1 MPVSKQENLDELYDV
16 LNDKFAKEY
25 NRISVSEFTEELR
38 EGLSFEHNR
47 RLFSLLKNIVSLNFK
62 YREEKIDITPAI
74 EIYGEGRTFGLQD
87 MEDDDYEL
95 LQLLDLVSIPK
106 LICVRVA
113 EILWMKKKEHK
124 VIVPLLEC
132 YVDLYRETQDSDRW
146 YIPLKYIKRAIV
158 LASQTGQKRKSE
170 DYKEILYNKI
180 LEFKY
185 EENVFFVISAIE
197 FLLEQKW
204 KNLEKLLG
212 VLDCILNTS
221 FCNVNKIAQAYDLKA
236 KIYIK
241 LNRKEDEISVY
252 NELADYFVKAAE
264 DLEEN
269 NVQSLFTKEKYLE
282 KAIKLYRE
290 NGQVGK
296 RTEVTKKLLEI
307 QRKIPSHMLPISID
321 NGKLED
327 SYTKV
332 RELFENLS
340 FKEFIMMLIRCVPF
354 YKEEEIKKQVL
365 ENAVNPL
372 ACLFGIG
379 IKNGKGNTVVNIPN
393 LDIQDP
399 EKDKNTLIMH
409 MHHNLSLME
418 EVHGNT
424 TLRWAI
430 DLLNKRFEFEKEDL
444 RFLVRDN
451 PIIPVGREEIFLSG
465 IYFGLKKEFYIA
477 LHILSPQMEKLFRNI
492 AESVGGMM
500 TKVKSDGTAEEKLL
514 SEIFEEPELID
525 CYDNDILF
533 LFKGLMNK
541 KTGANIRNEIAH
553 GIMSQS
559 VANGGKS
566 IFFICATIKL
576 ISYTSGECLRINDKR
591 IKE

>member
-62 YREEKIDITPAI
+62 YSEEKIDITPAI

-221 FCNVNKIAQAYDLKA
+221 FCNVNKIAQAYGLKA

-393 LDIQDP
+393 LDIQNP